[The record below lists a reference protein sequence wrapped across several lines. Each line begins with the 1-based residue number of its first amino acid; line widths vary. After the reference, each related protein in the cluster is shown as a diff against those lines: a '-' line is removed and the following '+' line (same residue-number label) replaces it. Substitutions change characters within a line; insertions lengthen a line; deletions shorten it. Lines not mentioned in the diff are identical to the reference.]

1 LSGLSWQRDGEP
13 NAPEAQRGGSNE
25 PTPSVLSDLRGLL
38 SSAVERLREV
48 TGFEWA
54 VAWARREDGRPY
66 LVAAAFSGQPP
77 VPPDEADFQA
87 AATLRGATDLGEA
100 GLPAA
105 LRDLGERHGCRAAT
119 PVAARR
125 GEPTAILLLG
135 GTRGPESDPV
145 RPRTLAAL
153 DAAAQRLAA
162 PLDAALAFGRLG
174 KLNDEVCRLD
184 RLAALGS
191 LCAEI
196 AHEVRNPL
204 VSVRTFLQLLPE
216 RRDDPEFLTR
226 FFEVVTDEV
235 RRMERLLD
243 LVIEYGG
250 PGDGSSGAASA
261 PVATVLDAVGDLLRH
276 YAQARGVTLTCEA
289 EADLPGVAVS
299 QDGLRQVVLNLTLNA
314 IDATAERG
322 TVHLQGRAVERGVEL
337 IVADEGPGIP
347 EALRARVFEPFF
359 SGHSHRPGGL
369 GLAITRRIV
378 EEAGGSIAVADG
390 ASRGAEFRIRF
401 PAV

>member
-13 NAPEAQRGGSNE
+13 GAPEAQRGGSNQ
-25 PTPSVLSDLRGLL
+25 PTPSVPSDLRALL
-38 SSAVERLREV
+38 SSAVQRLHEV

-54 VAWARREDGRPY
+54 VAWARREDGWPY
-66 LVAAAFSGQPP
+66 LAAAAYSGQPP
-77 VPPDEADFQA
+77 IPPDEAAFRA

-105 LRDLGERHGCRAAT
+105 LRDLGEHHGCRAAT

-135 GTRGPESDPV
+135 GARGPGSDPV

-153 DAAAQRLAA
+153 DATAQRLAA
-162 PLDAALAFGRLG
+162 PLEAGLAVGRLR
-174 KLNDEVCRLD
+174 KLDDEVCRLD

-250 PGDGSSGAASA
+250 PQDGRSSAAAA
-261 PVATVLDAVGDLLRH
+261 PVEAVLVAVGDLLRH

-289 EADLPGVAVS
+289 EADLPSVAVS

-314 IDATAERG
+314 IDATADRG
-322 TVHLQGRAVERGVEL
+322 TVRLRGRAVERGVEL

-347 EALRARVFEPFF
+347 EALRTRVFEPFF
-359 SGHSHRPGGL
+359 SGHSDRPGGL

-378 EEAGGSIAVADG
+378 EEAGGFIAVADG
-390 ASRGAEFRIRF
+390 ASRGTEFRIRF